1 MKSSFRQ
8 LAALLVVLGVGDLVM
23 VPVMYHANQQHAGT
37 PPMAA
42 IVLGGILGVL
52 TLACIPALAQGRR
65 WAFWVVLVTRAIDM
79 VSAVLGVF
87 GGPGTLFVV
96 VGVCALVLSIAALV
110 LLFRQRPAHTAT
122 TPSAESV
129 HAPTA
134 RGV

>member
-1 MKSSFRQ
+1 MKSQFRQ
-8 LAALLVVLGVGDLVM
+8 LAALLAILGVGDLVM

-52 TLACIPALAQGRR
+52 TLAAIPGLAQGRR
-65 WAFWVVLVTRAIDM
+65 WAFWVVLVTRAIDI

-96 VGVCALVLSIAALV
+96 VGAISFVLSVGALV
-110 LLFRQRPAHTAT
+110 LLFRQRPART
-122 TPSAESV
+122 V
-129 HAPTA
+129 HAPA
-134 RGV
+134 GA